1 MALGKLPWIGEG
13 RFKFALVGAFLILIT
28 GTIPIEEIIPS
39 LELPTLL
46 TLFVLM
52 LLSAILEQSLFYTY
66 SANIL
71 AKLSCSPKWI
81 VFWVVCISGAL
92 SAFLANDIVCYAM
105 APTLCVGLKRRGLDP
120 RPSLFALMGAS
131 NAGSA
136 ATMIGN
142 PQNIL
147 IGTREGLAFWP
158 FFKVCA
164 PIALFALFLV
174 YVSILWVWRKELS
187 KKGKRVEQEVVF
199 VDGTSA
205 GTSFVFLILL
215 IIGFILPYSRA
226 IVSLFIAFFALAF
239 VCSRR
244 SMRVRQVLKDI
255 DWKLLGLFA
264 ALFIVNVGFKYTGI
278 VDKGMQYL
286 LLHGVDFTSSTV
298 LAPFSLLTSNTIGN
312 VPAVIFVL
320 QFFPSLDIEAYY
332 ILAVMM
338 TFAGNALLLGS
349 LANIIVVE
357 RAQECGQECTFWD
370 HMKGGLCMSLSS
382 MGMAWLYFSFI
393 NGI

>member
-13 RFKFALVGAFLILIT
+13 RFKLALVGAFLILIT

-142 PQNIL
+142 PKTYL
-147 IGTREGLAFWP
+147 LAQEKGW
-158 FFKVCA
+158 
-164 PIALFALFLV
+164 LFGLFLK
-174 YVSILWVWRKELS
+174 YVLPS
-187 KKGKRVEQEVVF
+187 
-199 VDGTSA
+199 
-205 GTSFVFLILL
+205 
-215 IIGFILPYSRA
+215 PYSR
-226 IVSLFIAFFALAF
+226 FF
-239 VCSRR
+239 
-244 SMRVRQVLKDI
+244 
-255 DWKLLGLFA
+255 
-264 ALFIVNVGFKYTGI
+264 
-278 VDKGMQYL
+278 
-286 LLHGVDFTSSTV
+286 
-298 LAPFSLLTSNTIGN
+298 
-312 VPAVIFVL
+312 
-320 QFFPSLDIEAYY
+320 
-332 ILAVMM
+332 
-338 TFAGNALLLGS
+338 
-349 LANIIVVE
+349 
-357 RAQECGQECTFWD
+357 
-370 HMKGGLCMSLSS
+370 
-382 MGMAWLYFSFI
+382 
-393 NGI
+393 